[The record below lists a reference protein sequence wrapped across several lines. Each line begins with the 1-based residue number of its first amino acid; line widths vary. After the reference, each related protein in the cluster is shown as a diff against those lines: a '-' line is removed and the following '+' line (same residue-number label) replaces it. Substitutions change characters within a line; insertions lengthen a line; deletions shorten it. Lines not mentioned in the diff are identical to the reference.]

1 MEQRDSAIAY
11 SIDQAQRLF
20 GKGLEVIGDRTGI
33 ESLFNYGKEI
43 VEQQDKDIAEGNY
56 QPEYTMGLRE
66 AYKQGGV
73 GDAVGWVL
81 EKSGENLATSGV
93 AIAGGLASALTA
105 PFSVPA
111 AALIGGATFV
121 SSGILGTGEVAEE
134 MEQKTGSYNSAV
146 AIGAGTII
154 GILDKFGAGRVI
166 PKEELL
172 SMTGKQLI
180 QALGAE
186 GKIDAAREIGKRI
199 GKSVAFEGVTEG
211 TQEGVTLGATALTG
225 GEYTGLE
232 VADRILEGTV
242 LGGFMGGGTTTGI
255 ETFRQGPGIYNFTS
269 DFLSPPP
276 GPNLGEQLAMQ
287 TAATLSGPDY
297 ARYTMKPVPPTAG
310 EILLNEGL
318 NMTGG
323 SQRITSEEIDKNLET
338 SNEDEV
344 NENASF
350 FNKDL
355 EGDSITNPVTES
367 FVQKEE
373 NEIVEKALNKAK
385 QEFVMTGG
393 DGFQEVKIEDV
404 NETTPEFQRVFYE
417 KFANEMENTNKNM
430 AYLENPD
437 RPVVSPL
444 RIKLNKLKL
453 KYGAKKPIKLY
464 EVYKEL
470 RSQENRRDGSVGF
483 IGREEFVEEEVEDF
497 RYKPKEGKGK
507 EFGEA
512 VKAAPK
518 TEEGRPDYTKI
529 PNIDD
534 IGIKINVPKKVK
546 RKREQFDARNTE
558 NKKVHNRGGE
568 LFTSGLEEY
577 LVRNYKEEMT
587 MEQIIHEFDK
597 MRPEVAFEVRS
608 RLNFDKATRGEST
621 PFLTGAPSAGDMLQ
635 GNAPTQ
641 TLEGT
646 QRVGLVFGSSTGE
659 PTLIEQTN
667 ENGDT
672 TGFTRNANLSN
683 INYRD
688 FEVDSISVVAYNPT
702 QEKLESGSLTGSPV
716 ISSLKQHED
725 AQPKDL
731 TKGASGHDYYDKGH
745 TYARAMIVRGMDGKL
760 HAIAEEVQ
768 SDLTRNYEALL
779 DFAKPQYDLALKY
792 GGLPALFTEKID
804 KTLGGEQPNPG
815 LIDAKYNST
824 YEMMQGTSTG
834 QTKEDFNFLTPS
846 ERQKIHVLDQID
858 QSMPNDKALS
868 KFAEDLKRRK
878 KLYDDASKEV
888 EDMEALLKAIDEEI
902 KQIKERKLAPQEG
915 SKFVKENLDDLLRI
929 RKPLLD
935 GLLKLYKPKTITNIF
950 SRENQQ
956 LMNSMDQYPSNQN
969 PDIFSN
975 ELYQLFSKFI
985 EDRKIQSDIKKKP
998 SRFAQQQ
1005 YDSNGQLNSA
1015 LFRFEEA
1022 KTRKLR
1028 DKGFFNP
1035 RHHELFDMIV
1045 NHMPGKTSFGP
1056 SKNYT
1061 LMKNYSFPT
1070 EEYAEGVYKA
1080 DIAYGYQDSFNES
1093 SIERSVDDKIVY
1105 ETMVNK
1111 AVNEIINEQALNTLQ
1126 HRLASFLASKYKNN
1140 LKDIDFHQILKN
1152 NMKPDPD
1159 DSSKTLYAESDL
1171 YGLTTKIGDI
1181 VNMSDAVNDVLNLVP
1196 EAVKID
1202 AEKFL
1207 SRAIDAVETDI
1218 GFMPEDGG
1226 YAEFINSY
1234 FNDTTPED
1242 RLLIIKE
1249 INKNPKKYKFT
1260 KKLDENIHSVSPH
1273 LINDKKLKKQMLM
1286 DSILKNETYNPIG
1299 GLYIFRST
1307 QEEIAKKLLNRPL
1320 PTESHK
1326 NKNYYLGTGGY
1337 NKYPM
1342 KTNFAALFLSPAY
1355 QDFLDLEEGQ
1365 RLKKHEQEER
1375 KASQRL
1381 FEAQDYIDEV
1391 GDEPPTANEEI
1402 FRRVGLLKEEIDK
1415 QADSFNYKP
1424 DELKKTLRRA
1434 ENHVMDAGKR
1444 YRRTPHNASMAQNT
1458 RGMYKAL
1465 LNKLTD
1471 PRFEELYGEPI
1482 HSVVIPDRLSSW
1494 KQRAESDSSLRKA
1507 GTKETFG
1514 KGTYESIPRSVM
1526 KLFEDAGA
1534 RIEKNKLFEMISKD
1548 NTKTIALERPAQ
1560 AIFDIS
1566 PNSKGRKLAESK
1578 FTFRAKGGY
1587 IDLRRKAS

>member
-1 MEQRDSAIAY
+1 MVQRDSAIAY
-11 SIDQAQRLF
+11 SVDQAQRLF

-66 AYKQGGV
+66 AYKQGGI

-81 EKSGENLATSGV
+81 EKTGENLATSGV
-93 AIAGGLASALTA
+93 AITGSLASALTA

-134 MEQKTGSYNSAV
+134 MEQKTGDYNSAV

-211 TQEGVTLGATALTG
+211 TQEGISLGATALTG

-255 ETFRQGPGIYNFTS
+255 EAFRQGPGIYNFTS

-287 TAATLSGPDY
+287 TASTLSGPGF
-297 ARYTMKPVPPTAG
+297 ARYTMKPVPPTAS

-323 SQRITSEEIDKNLET
+323 SQKITSEEIDKNLEI

-373 NEIVEKALNKAK
+373 NEIREKALNKAK
-385 QEFVMTGG
+385 QEDIPLG
-393 DGFQEVKIEDV
+393 
-404 NETTPEFQRVFYE
+404 TPEAPYVHERFITH
-417 KFANEMENTNKNM
+417 FAEEMEKTNKNM

-453 KYGAKKPIKLY
+453 KYGDKKPVKLY

-483 IGREEFVEEEVEDF
+483 IGREEFVEEEVEDI
-497 RYKPKEGKGK
+497 RYKPKEGKGR

-529 PNIDD
+529 SNIDD

-577 LVRNYKEEMT
+577 LVRNYNEEMT

-635 GNAPTQ
+635 GNAPDQ
-641 TLEGT
+641 TLQDI
-646 QRVGLVFGSSTGE
+646 QRVGLVFGLPTGE

-667 ENGDT
+667 ANGDT
-672 TGFTRNANLSN
+672 TGFTRNPNLSN
-683 INYRD
+683 VSWID

-702 QEKLESGSLTGSPV
+702 QEKLESGSLTGSPI
-716 ISSLKQHED
+716 ISSLKQHEE
-725 AQPKDL
+725 ARKDK
-731 TKGASGHDYYDKGH
+731 TRGATGHDYYDKGH
-745 TYARAMIVRGMDGKL
+745 TYARAMIVRGMDGNL

-824 YEMMQGTSTG
+824 LEMLQGSPTG
-834 QTKEDFNFLTPS
+834 QQIEDFNFLTPS

-868 KFAEDLKRRK
+868 KFAEDLERRK

-888 EDMEALLKAIDEEI
+888 EDMEALLKAIDEEV
-902 KQIKERKLAPQEG
+902 KQIICKRK
-915 SKFVKENLDDLLRI
+915 
-929 RKPLLD
+929 
-935 GLLKLYKPKTITNIF
+935 
-950 SRENQQ
+950 
-956 LMNSMDQYPSNQN
+956 
-969 PDIFSN
+969 
-975 ELYQLFSKFI
+975 
-985 EDRKIQSDIKKKP
+985 
-998 SRFAQQQ
+998 
-1005 YDSNGQLNSA
+1005 
-1015 LFRFEEA
+1015 FR
-1022 KTRKLR
+1022 
-1028 DKGFFNP
+1028 
-1035 RHHELFDMIV
+1035 
-1045 NHMPGKTSFGP
+1045 
-1056 SKNYT
+1056 
-1061 LMKNYSFPT
+1061 
-1070 EEYAEGVYKA
+1070 
-1080 DIAYGYQDSFNES
+1080 
-1093 SIERSVDDKIVY
+1093 
-1105 ETMVNK
+1105 
-1111 AVNEIINEQALNTLQ
+1111 
-1126 HRLASFLASKYKNN
+1126 
-1140 LKDIDFHQILKN
+1140 
-1152 NMKPDPD
+1152 
-1159 DSSKTLYAESDL
+1159 
-1171 YGLTTKIGDI
+1171 
-1181 VNMSDAVNDVLNLVP
+1181 
-1196 EAVKID
+1196 
-1202 AEKFL
+1202 
-1207 SRAIDAVETDI
+1207 
-1218 GFMPEDGG
+1218 
-1226 YAEFINSY
+1226 
-1234 FNDTTPED
+1234 
-1242 RLLIIKE
+1242 
-1249 INKNPKKYKFT
+1249 
-1260 KKLDENIHSVSPH
+1260 
-1273 LINDKKLKKQMLM
+1273 
-1286 DSILKNETYNPIG
+1286 
-1299 GLYIFRST
+1299 
-1307 QEEIAKKLLNRPL
+1307 
-1320 PTESHK
+1320 
-1326 NKNYYLGTGGY
+1326 
-1337 NKYPM
+1337 
-1342 KTNFAALFLSPAY
+1342 
-1355 QDFLDLEEGQ
+1355 
-1365 RLKKHEQEER
+1365 
-1375 KASQRL
+1375 
-1381 FEAQDYIDEV
+1381 
-1391 GDEPPTANEEI
+1391 
-1402 FRRVGLLKEEIDK
+1402 
-1415 QADSFNYKP
+1415 
-1424 DELKKTLRRA
+1424 
-1434 ENHVMDAGKR
+1434 
-1444 YRRTPHNASMAQNT
+1444 
-1458 RGMYKAL
+1458 
-1465 LNKLTD
+1465 
-1471 PRFEELYGEPI
+1471 
-1482 HSVVIPDRLSSW
+1482 
-1494 KQRAESDSSLRKA
+1494 
-1507 GTKETFG
+1507 
-1514 KGTYESIPRSVM
+1514 
-1526 KLFEDAGA
+1526 
-1534 RIEKNKLFEMISKD
+1534 
-1548 NTKTIALERPAQ
+1548 
-1560 AIFDIS
+1560 
-1566 PNSKGRKLAESK
+1566 
-1578 FTFRAKGGY
+1578 
-1587 IDLRRKAS
+1587 